1 MKKISFILF
10 AGLAF
15 FHSCSFDKPRAQG
28 ADNEIIIVCSNE
40 NKEEGL
46 YILSNIFNDTLYTP
60 QPELSFNQVWV
71 TPNKFNEIKK
81 NVNVVIISI
90 GNDIDNPGTGL
101 VKKLLS
107 EDQFNSGFFGN
118 NNLIFTKD
126 VFARDQ
132 NMLIINGP
140 NKDAISKTVIEKGPW
155 VEKQFEALFVHR
167 QSQYMLNTSSR
178 QIELENN
185 IKKKFNWS
193 MKIPYGYTIISD
205 SLSKDF
211 FWVGREMP
219 YRWLAVQWS
228 EGLLFSDSSTAS
240 QYVKSL
246 PLKYFKTIRYAD
258 YYFKIEP
265 DLFNERG
272 AWKVSGLWESIEE
285 AQGGPFLS
293 YLFYDE
299 NQDRTYF
306 VHTMIFYPGKNK
318 YLLLKQL
325 DIIAKTFETF

>member
-15 FHSCSFDKPRAQG
+15 FYSCSFDKPRAQG

-118 NNLIFTKD
+118 NNLIFTRD

-155 VEKQFEALFVHR
+155 VEKQFEALLFIDN
-167 QSQYMLNTSSR
+167 LNTC
-178 QIELENN
+178 
-185 IKKKFNWS
+185 
-193 MKIPYGYTIISD
+193 
-205 SLSKDF
+205 
-211 FWVGREMP
+211 
-219 YRWLAVQWS
+219 
-228 EGLLFSDSSTAS
+228 
-240 QYVKSL
+240 
-246 PLKYFKTIRYAD
+246 
-258 YYFKIEP
+258 
-265 DLFNERG
+265 
-272 AWKVSGLWESIEE
+272 
-285 AQGGPFLS
+285 
-293 YLFYDE
+293 
-299 NQDRTYF
+299 
-306 VHTMIFYPGKNK
+306 
-318 YLLLKQL
+318 
-325 DIIAKTFETF
+325 